1 MEKFNKPCSSRDEA
15 RSQWKLLMTGGS
27 NPSKVFH
34 SVHGAGL
41 CYMSDVPSCC
51 LNGAAVTLGID
62 EAGRGSILGP
72 MTYGAAYWPTE
83 LAEEMEKKGFDDSK
97 ALTHEVR

>member
-1 MEKFNKPCSSRDEA
+1 
-15 RSQWKLLMTGGS
+15 
-27 NPSKVFH
+27 
-34 SVHGAGL
+34 
-41 CYMSDVPSCC
+41 MSDVPSCC
-51 LNGAAVTLGID
+51 QNGAPVTLGID

-72 MTYGAAYWPTE
+72 MTYGTAYWPTE